1 MPVLGRFPLE
11 VAFHI
16 AVIRV
21 FFKDLHVIATHVRA
35 VGSPIP
41 CIAIAIDDLPN
52 DVRGGSHFKLP
63 HLHGSSV
70 GSFLYHALV
79 GRGNTDGFE
88 FRVTLTRG
96 VRNLDV
102 NIVREHIVSVLGN
115 IPRVPI
121 LILHSARQVNDRIL
135 VLHTHGGFCLVGT
148 RLNVALI
155 RIRVSRHNFRADR
168 DAGNVVNHRHFAGIL
183 YLNALACVAD
193 LHPAI
198 GAAERFAIAPRH
210 RVDCAGMVLVYVD
223 NLVLRQ
229 RRHLGD
235 VGIRLAINAHAGGRF
250 LDNLIR
256 LPVRVR
262 AVHLERACGIDTT
275 TVRTR
280 HLRFQRRLRVR
291 NAPANIA
298 VVASLVALRHSEGVA
313 AYGGNHHIVRRVR
326 LNHIADLRVIQT
338 AGVLGIFIIIQ
349 RIRRTVFRVYVPH
362 KIEDH
367 ARIAQTLL
375 ALPRAPVFIAAA
387 GAGAAVIAGLAGNRG
402 CMPVNRDVL
411 LRIGAKRRG
420 RPMVPILSIREN
432 FLQISKLRAGAAAGN
447 RVGSVRRRLAVDR
460 IAILVLDDYPAIF
473 TRGSLAITPRTIAIR
488 ELAIFI
494 HIDNFVFLNR
504 RYHFCNGRII
514 ITKDVSGA
522 GYDLVRLPC
531 VG

>member
-1 MPVLGRFPLE
+1 M
-11 VAFHI
+11 
-16 AVIRV
+16 
-21 FFKDLHVIATHVRA
+21 
-35 VGSPIP
+35 
-41 CIAIAIDDLPN
+41 
-52 DVRGGSHFKLP
+52 LP

-88 FRVTLTRG
+88 FRVTLIRG

-183 YLNALACVAD
+183 YLNALARVAD

-210 RVDCAGMVLVYVD
+210 RVDRAGMVLVYVD
-223 NLVLRQ
+223 NFILRQ

-262 AVHLERACGIDTT
+262 AVHLERACGIHTA

-280 HLRFQRRLRVR
+280 HLRLQRRLRVR

-298 VVASLVALRHSEGVA
+298 FVSLVALRHGECVA

-349 RIRRTVFRVYVPH
+349 RIRRTIFRVYIPH

-375 ALPRAPVFIAAA
+375 AFPRAPVFIAAA
-387 GAGAAVIAGLAGNRG
+387 GAGAAVIAGLVGNRG
-402 CMPVNRDVL
+402 FMPVDRDNL
-411 LRIGAKRRG
+411 LSIRAKRRG

-460 IAILVLDDYPAIF
+460 IAVLDVYPAIL
-473 TRGSLAITPRTIAIR
+473 TR
-488 ELAIFI
+488 
-494 HIDNFVFLNR
+494 
-504 RYHFCNGRII
+504 
-514 ITKDVSGA
+514 
-522 GYDLVRLPC
+522 
-531 VG
+531 